1 MPQHS
6 RESGSAHAGARR
18 SDAASPEFEQRDNQQ
33 IQDDNQ
39 TSAESVVAGQW
50 SGDNRQPIR
59 NADTP
64 NQAANKEPAE
74 GSREN
79 VNGSGSEDAGG
90 ISNRPLSEEE
100 GRQQNLPPRGEAK
113 DGSHA

>member
-1 MPQHS
+1 MPQNS
-6 RESGSAHAGARR
+6 Q
-18 SDAASPEFEQRDNQQ
+18 DWVQRDNQQ

-39 TSAESVVAGQW
+39 TSGESVVGGQT
-50 SGDNRQPIR
+50 SGDNQQPIR

-64 NQAANKEPAE
+64 NQASNKEKAE

-79 VNGSGSEDAGG
+79 VNASGSDDAGG

-100 GRQQNLPPRGEAK
+100 GRQENLPPRGEAK